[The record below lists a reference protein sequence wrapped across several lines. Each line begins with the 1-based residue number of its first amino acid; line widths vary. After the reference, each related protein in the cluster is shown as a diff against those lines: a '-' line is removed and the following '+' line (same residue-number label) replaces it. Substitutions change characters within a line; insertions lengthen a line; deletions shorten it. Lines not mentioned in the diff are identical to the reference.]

1 MYMMAINYNFFKKK
15 DMKHFLRNQFLT
27 GMTLIVVGVYL
38 VRKDVSPIHSFLAIF
53 GLYYYSYFIHRA
65 YHYIPESINPH
76 MIHHKNKDIARII
89 NLMIECLTDMS
100 FFAVLY
106 LFQNLIGYQVFPNI
120 LILYYGIVYVSIHI
134 INFSVFGNENH
145 EKHHNEKDKK
155 YCNYGPDPIDHIMNT
170 NCDNNWED
178 MTHHLPNI
186 LVSYFI
192 CNYLYNK

>member
-15 DMKHFLRNQFLT
+15 YMKHFLRNQFLT

-76 MIHHKNKDIARII
+76 MIHHKNKNIARII

-120 LILYYGIVYVSIHI
+120 LIFYYGIVYVSIHI

-186 LVSYFI
+186 LVSYLI

>member
-1 MYMMAINYNFFKKK
+1 MMAINYNFFKKK

-186 LVSYFI
+186 LVSYLI

>member
-1 MYMMAINYNFFKKK
+1 MAINYNFFKKK

-76 MIHHKNKDIARII
+76 MIHHKNKNIARII

>member
-76 MIHHKNKDIARII
+76 MIHHKNKNIARII

-186 LVSYFI
+186 LVSYLI

>member
-1 MYMMAINYNFFKKK
+1 
-15 DMKHFLRNQFLT
+15 
-27 GMTLIVVGVYL
+27 MTLIVVGVYL

-76 MIHHKNKDIARII
+76 MIHHKNKNIARII

-186 LVSYFI
+186 LVSYLI

>member
-1 MYMMAINYNFFKKK
+1 MMAINYNFFKKK

-76 MIHHKNKDIARII
+76 TIHHKNKNIARII

-186 LVSYFI
+186 LVSYLI

>member
-76 MIHHKNKDIARII
+76 MIHHKNKNIARII

-145 EKHHNEKDKK
+145 EKHHNEKNKK

-186 LVSYFI
+186 LVSYLI